1 MMWEEVRF
9 SVIRVSSV
17 QVLKRKRALETKL
30 PNALFVLIP
39 DDLRKFG
46 SKCSDRNVQIRNI
59 IRSKLLKRDFDQFL
73 KLIGNI
79 LLIYGDAHEEIDSE

>member
-17 QVLKRKRALETKL
+17 QVLKLKQALETKL
-30 PNALFVLIP
+30 PKALFVLIP
-39 DDLRKFG
+39 DDFRH
-46 SKCSDRNVQIRNI
+46 SDRSCKIQAL
-59 IRSKLLKRDFDQFL
+59 RSKLLKRNFDQFL

-79 LLIYGDAHEEIDSE
+79 LLINGDAHEEIDSE